1 MRITKKTIDGLV
13 AGDRDQF
20 IWDDE
25 ISGFGVKLTPKGKK
39 VFIQQTRLNGQI
51 RRYTIGPYGSPWTLD
66 KARLEARKLLGQVAA
81 GVDPMEE
88 KRAGKK
94 DLTVKE
100 LTAIYWEAVESHK
113 KEATVSNEKGQT
125 ERHILPLLGRVR
137 LRDLKK
143 QHVQKFL
150 SDIAAGKTAADVRTK
165 KRGRAVVSGG
175 KGAANR
181 TLGLLSSMLS
191 FAVEQK
197 MIAENPAL
205 GIKHYKLKKHERY
218 LSSEELER
226 LGNALREF
234 EEKGANL
241 FAIAAIRFL
250 VLSGCRRNEALGMQW
265 AWIDFERSIVS
276 LPDSKTGAKVVLL
289 GKEALNFIKALPKVH
304 GSPLV
309 FPSAAGG
316 ETQLSIQKV
325 WDRVRSAADLNGV
338 RLHDLRHN
346 FASIAVSSGQSL
358 YIVGKLLG
366 HSQSQTTQ
374 RYAHLAPDPVHEA
387 ANNVAGELAA
397 KLAGKLFGSDTG
409 SPSDDERTD
418 GP

>member
-1 MRITKKTIDGLV
+1 M
-13 AGDRDQF
+13 DQ
-20 IWDDE
+20 
-25 ISGFGVKLTPKGKK
+25 
-39 VFIQQTRLNGQI
+39 
-51 RRYTIGPYGSPWTLD
+51 
-66 KARLEARKLLGQVAA
+66 ARLEARKLLGQVAA

-100 LTAIYWEAVESHK
+100 LTVAYWEAVESHK
-113 KEATVSNEKGQT
+113 KQATVSNEKGQT
-125 ERHILPLLGRVR
+125 ERHILPLLGRMR
-137 LRDLKK
+137 LRELKK

-150 SDIAAGKTAADVRTK
+150 SDIAAGKTSADVRTK
-165 KRGRAVVSGG
+165 TRGRALVKGG

-205 GIKHYKLKKHERY
+205 GVKHYKLKKHERY

-226 LGNALREF
+226 LGNTLREF
-234 EEKGANL
+234 EKKGANL

-250 VLSGCRRNEALGMQW
+250 VLSGCRRNEALGMRW
-265 AWIDFERSIVS
+265 AWIDFERSVIS

-289 GKEALNFIKALPKVH
+289 GKEALNFIKTLPRVH

-316 ETQLSIQKV
+316 TTQISIQKV
-325 WDRVRSAADLNGV
+325 WDRVRSAADLDGV

-374 RYAHLAPDPVHEA
+374 RYAHLAPDPVHDA

-397 KLAGKLFGSDTG
+397 KLAGKSLGSEIG
-409 SPSDDERTD
+409 SPSDGERTD
-418 GP
+418 GPYSKYACELNSRVLHFLKRQRVCPRQRVFTSESSGSTKAFLGTLSVTSHGMVIEG